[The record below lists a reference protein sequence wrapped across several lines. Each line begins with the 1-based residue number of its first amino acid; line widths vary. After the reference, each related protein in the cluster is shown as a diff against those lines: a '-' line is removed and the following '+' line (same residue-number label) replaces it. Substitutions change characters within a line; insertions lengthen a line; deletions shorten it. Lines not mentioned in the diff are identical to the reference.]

1 MYSRILMAILCALTL
16 TACAMPTYSW
26 YRPNLTEA
34 EWRRDSYD
42 CERDA
47 RMSALSFGTSIV
59 GQVQAERFAQRC
71 MESKGYER
79 VAQ

>member
-1 MYSRILMAILCALTL
+1 
-16 TACAMPTYSW
+16 MPGFLGGY
-26 YRPNLTEA
+26 
-34 EWRRDSYD
+34 DD
-42 CERDA
+42 CERDTRLA
-47 RMSALSFGTSIV
+47 ALSFGNTIV